1 MPSAIMTMVFLYP
14 ETEMMTMKV
23 LMPVKAIEAYCNEC
37 GGGMT
42 KEVKLRP
49 IEKCPLYPYRTGKR
63 PKLDINTVLTL

>member
-1 MPSAIMTMVFLYP
+1 
-14 ETEMMTMKV
+14 MKV